1 MAGPTRVVILSGEG
15 PHADPWHPL
24 PETSARMAELLAPAH
39 AVEIVT
45 SVADLGTALKSA
57 HVLLVNASANRTKP
71 IPEDGEFGRRLDEFL
86 TRGGGLLAMHS
97 SAIAF
102 PGLPGWRSAV
112 GAAWDH
118 GRTFH
123 PPIGRSLIRRST
135 AVHPISEGLG
145 DFWVHD
151 ERYSDLDLV
160 SGIVPLYFHTDGSR
174 THPDMGASDRQG
186 PHGLQRAGAR
196 PELLR
201 LPGACG
207 AADAL
212 RLLAQPRIRVAGG
225 TGG

>member
-1 MAGPTRVVILSGEG
+1 
-15 PHADPWHPL
+15 
-24 PETSARMAELLAPAH
+24 MAELLAPAH

-174 THPDMGASDRQG
+174 THP
-186 PHGLQRAGAR
+186 LIWAR
-196 PELLR
+196 PTGKGRTVYNALGHDLSSFDSPEHAELLTR
-201 LPGACG
+201 CVSWLSRESGSPVGPGDEPGAPAVG
-207 AADAL
+207 
-212 RLLAQPRIRVAGG
+212 PRR
-225 TGG
+225 